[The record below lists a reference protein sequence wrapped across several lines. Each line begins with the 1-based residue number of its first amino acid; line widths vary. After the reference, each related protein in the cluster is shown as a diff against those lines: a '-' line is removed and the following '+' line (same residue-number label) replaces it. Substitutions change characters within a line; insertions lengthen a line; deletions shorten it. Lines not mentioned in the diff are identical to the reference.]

1 MNIKRQRVMHPG
13 AILLHEFMKPLALSS
28 YKVAK
33 DLGVSIPTV
42 NEMVRE
48 RRAVTA
54 AMALRLARYFGTT
67 PHHWQN
73 LQAEF
78 DLELARRKVGGA
90 VTKGIRPLS
99 RRTLQELVV
108 RRAHK
113 KVARRNAV

>member
-1 MNIKRQRVMHPG
+1 MHPG
-13 AILLHEFMKPLALSS
+13 AILLHEYMKPLALSS
-28 YKVAK
+28 YRVAK
-33 DLGVSIPTV
+33 NLGVSIPTV

-67 PHHWQN
+67 PHHWQG

-90 VTKGIRPLS
+90 ITKRIKPLS
-99 RRTLQELVV
+99 RRALQKLVV
-108 RRAHK
+108 QRACK